1 MISNTIISS
10 CTIFPPPEVVPW
22 AGEQLDAVGPPK
34 RSSGAPGLYIFVGLE
49 RTAIVEGEK
58 YRDEVHLGIAALEA
72 QPFSRVS
79 GKVSDAQD
87 AWS

>member
-1 MISNTIISS
+1 MPSVHRNARQVLPDSTYFS
-10 CTIFPPPEVVPW
+10 V
-22 AGEQLDAVGPPK
+22 LK
-34 RSSGAPGLYIFVGLE
+34 

-58 YRDEVHLGIAALEA
+58 YRDEVHVGIAALEA
-72 QPFSRVS
+72 QPFSRVN